1 MSDDRTYPERPIVG
15 VGVVVFRGGDVLLI
29 KRAKPPVSDRWS
41 IPGGAQ
47 EIGETVREAARR
59 EVAEETGVE
68 IEIVGL
74 VDVVDGITRDP
85 DGRARYHYTLVDF
98 AARWLSGEARAASDA
113 AAVRWVRPRRA
124 SRDRALGR
132 NPADHRR
139 RGGDGGREPGGD
151 GRTKR
156 RAARA
161 ALRKCLRGR
170 PCRSRKSVGR

>member
-1 MSDDRTYPERPIVG
+1 MLVDGAGQYNRDRHGSRRREGSNGLETLEDNAVSDDRSYPERPIVG
-15 VGVVVFRGGDVLLI
+15 VGVVVFRGDEVLLI

-98 AARWLSGEARAASDA
+98 AARWLSGEALAASDA
-113 AAVRWVRPRRA
+113 AAVRWVSLDALPGIALWDETRRIVA
-124 SRDRALGR
+124 TA
-132 NPADHRR
+132 ADMVAGTR
-139 RGGDGGREPGGD
+139 
-151 GRTKR
+151 
-156 RAARA
+156 
-161 ALRKCLRGR
+161 
-170 PCRSRKSVGR
+170 